1 MQTNANWRLV
11 EGTANSSLGSPY
23 YHPHS
28 RHPVPLQPVWS
39 TFSPPPCFAAQF
51 LLKSLSSPL
60 LCVASPF
67 SFRLSLRYLYIGCP
81 NFPPCR
87 DRAFN
92 PFLVLGSQQSSRER
106 SRLSQ
111 MKSRA
116 KHVIKN
122 AEWYSFL
129 RQALRRQVR
138 HIPRSF
144 VVRKQS
150 A

>member
-1 MQTNANWRLV
+1 MQTGGLWKELQ
-11 EGTANSSLGSPY
+11 TAHSGVPTTIHTLDTQSLSNRCGP
-23 YHPHS
+23 P
-28 RHPVPLQPVWS
+28 
-39 TFSPPPCFAAQF
+39 SPPPCFAAQF

-67 SFRLSLRYLYIGCP
+67 SFWLSLRYLYIGCP